1 MKIGKQRRSCTRF
14 KLIFPCCI
22 IILSQLTILHS
33 HLVSWVLPWGSTH
46 RDSFSFFFFLNPVPW
61 TARVWAH
68 CTLHVTISK
77 FPGPAAR
84 VTRSLMTETTR
95 LSRNL
100 LLLRAVL
107 ALYSDTICTAS
118 LLHPLTVG
126 CPKAQTLT
134 FPFQNPF
141 LSPRFHPCAGSI
153 TIIKHIP
160 ARHFPWTLSSTSS
173 CTQPLVWALSD
184 TH

>member
-1 MKIGKQRRSCTRF
+1 MYKVQTH
-14 KLIFPCCI
+14 FP
-22 IILSQLTILHS
+22 LLYNNSFTTDNSPLTFSQLSSPMGFYSSRFLF
-33 HLVSWVLPWGSTH
+33 L
-46 RDSFSFFFFLNPVPW
+46 FFFLNPVPW

-160 ARHFPWTLSSTSS
+160 ARHFPWTLSSISS